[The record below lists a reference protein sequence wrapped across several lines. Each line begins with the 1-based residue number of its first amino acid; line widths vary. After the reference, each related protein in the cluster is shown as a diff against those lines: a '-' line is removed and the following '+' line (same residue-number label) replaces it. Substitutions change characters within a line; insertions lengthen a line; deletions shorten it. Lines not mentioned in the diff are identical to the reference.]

1 MKSRWLS
8 SLCLFVLVSCGFL
21 FPHASDAELWRAELG
36 NRQFVQIER
45 RLLNPLL
52 DAEAVAHLPPHL
64 VFERFPADVS
74 AAFGPLAVD
83 YDSFMAVYLPA
94 PAAAALK
101 SKGHAHGLKLAP
113 GLTRRIELPW
123 HSFDPD
129 ETGGRT
135 PPELAARIEARPV
148 SNLFLVQ
155 FAFPIREEWLS
166 AFSACGI
173 EPLAYFHART
183 FLVRAPS
190 VAAVRT
196 CGNSAFFGWI
206 DSFLTTDRVSTEL
219 LAEESPLGYSLQFPP
234 GTDLDAKRR
243 GFPASVTAVEEYVFS
258 EGGAAFL
265 QIRASAADLAA
276 IVAADPDLL
285 AVVHAG
291 NAELS
296 DERQG
301 QIVAGNHNG
310 TAVTTTGYRAWLS
323 GRGLLSPTNQQ
334 IVAVHDSGYDDGSP
348 PSTAVDHHPDLESPE
363 RLLGLTLFGSDTDA
377 GSGDRI
383 GHGTMVAGIIV
394 GDGTAGFGTG
404 GVDPQSFLHG
414 SGIAPGAKLVVSKI
428 TDADGGGIGDLGRHS
443 QAFAVNRNNP
453 NGTDRALIANQSWND
468 FMVTDTSPPFTV
480 PLSEYTL
487 KAKYFDE
494 RVLDANESLAGPQPM
509 TVVFSAGNYA
519 YDCGTDGECSTGTI
533 RRDSVSSPATAK
545 NVISV
550 GATASY
556 RPAPEPP
563 LDCREDPRGAR
574 PPNQDALHIARL
586 GLFSGRGKFFSAT
599 GIDKVHSV
607 RVKPDLVAPGVRVF
621 SPVPYNYGFYGST
634 GFVGCTQ
641 YYPNSSAHD
650 HTYGTGTSFSAPVVS
665 GVAALKRKWFMD
677 RGVANP
683 SPSLVKA
690 ALLATAD
697 NLGPSGLIGND
708 HRPSANYGWGRVSLS
723 RLTDPLT
730 RFYVTDNQ
738 GLAVAT
744 GQQRTWTR
752 TIGNPA
758 SDIFVVLVWSDPSA
772 DAVTHSQAALKN
784 NLGLGVD
791 EIGGT
796 RFWRGNNFNENV
808 AANDNGY
815 SYRFPAGQVPFAD
828 GINNVEAIFIS
839 ANTFAAGQQ
848 LTIKVTGENV
858 TTGTQKFALY
868 AYNVQLSQ

>member
-8 SLCLFVLVSCGFL
+8 SLCLHFLVLCGFL
-21 FPHASDAELWRAELG
+21 LPHASSAELWRAEFG

-45 RLLNPLL
+45 RLLNPFL

-64 VFERFPADVS
+64 VFEPFPADVS

-101 SKGHAHGLKLAP
+101 NKGRAHGLKLASA
-113 GLTRRIELPW
+113 LTRRIELPW

-129 ETGGRT
+129 ETRGRT
-135 PPELAARIEARPV
+135 PAELAARIEARPV
-148 SNLFLVQ
+148 PNLFLVQ

-173 EPLAYFHART
+173 EPLAYFHERT
-183 FLVRAPS
+183 FLVRASS

-206 DSFLTTDRVSTEL
+206 DSFLTTDRVSAEL

-243 GFPASVTAVEEYVFS
+243 GFPASVAVLEEYVFS
-258 EGGAAFL
+258 EGGPAF
-265 QIRASAADLAA
+265 IRIKASAAELGAIAA
-276 IVAADPDLL
+276 TDPDLL
-285 AVVHAG
+285 AVGHAG
-291 NAELS
+291 SDELS
-296 DERQG
+296 DERQA

-310 TAVTTTGYRAWLS
+310 AAVTTPGYRTWLS

-334 IVAVHDSGYDDGSP
+334 IVAVHDTGYDDGSP
-348 PSTAVDHHPDLESPE
+348 PSTAVDHHPDLENPE
-363 RLLGLTLFGSDTDA
+363 RLLGLTLFGSDADA

-428 TDADGGGIGDLGRHS
+428 IDAGGAGIGDLARHS
-443 QAFAVNRNNP
+443 QAFTVNRNNP
-453 NGTDRALIANQSWND
+453 NGTDRALVVNQSWNEAKQ
-468 FMVTDTSPPFTV
+468 TNTSPPTIV
-480 PLSEYTL
+480 PMNEYTA
-487 KAKYFDE
+487 KAKYFDD
-494 RVLDANESLAGPQPM
+494 RVLDANESLGGAQPM
-509 TVVFSAGNYA
+509 TVVFSAGNHA
-519 YDCGTDGECSTGTI
+519 YDYATGTI
-533 RRDSVSSPATAK
+533 RRDSVGSPATAK
-545 NVISV
+545 NVIAV

-563 LDCREDPRGAR
+563 LDCRETPDGSR

-586 GLFSGRGKFFSAT
+586 GLFSGRGKTFSAT
-599 GIDKVHSV
+599 GVDKVHNV
-607 RVKPDLVAPGVRVF
+607 RVKPDLVAPGIRVF
-621 SPVPYNYGFYGST
+621 STVPYNYNLYGST

-641 YYPNSSAHD
+641 YYPNSSVHD

-708 HRPSANYGWGRVSLS
+708 HRPSANYGWGRVSLN
-723 RLTDPLT
+723 RLTDFLP

-752 TIGNPA
+752 TIGTPA
-758 SDIFVVLVWSDPSA
+758 SDIFLVLVWSDPSA
-772 DAVTHSQAALKN
+772 DVVANSQAALKN

-791 EIGGT
+791 EIGGLAFGGATTST
-796 RFWRGNNFNENV
+796 RTSR
-808 AANDNGY
+808 
-815 SYRFPAGQVPFAD
+815 R
-828 GINNVEAIFIS
+828 
-839 ANTFAAGQQ
+839 T
-848 LTIKVTGENV
+848 
-858 TTGTQKFALY
+858 TTGTPTASPPVSCHSPT
-868 AYNVQLSQ
+868 ASTTSRPSSSPRARSPPASSSRSR

>member
-1 MKSRWLS
+1 
-8 SLCLFVLVSCGFL
+8 V
-21 FPHASDAELWRAELG
+21 H
-36 NRQFVQIER
+36 
-45 RLLNPLL
+45 
-52 DAEAVAHLPPHL
+52 
-64 VFERFPADVS
+64 

-101 SKGHAHGLKLAP
+101 SKGRAHGLKLAP

-123 HSFDPD
+123 HAFDPD

-148 SNLFLVQ
+148 PNLFLVQ
-155 FAFPIREEWLS
+155 FAFPIREEWLA
-166 AFSACGI
+166 AFPACGI
-173 EPLAYFHART
+173 EPLAYFHERT
-183 FLVRAPS
+183 FLVRAPGL
-190 VAAVRT
+190 AALHI
-196 CGNSAFFGWI
+196 CGNSAYFGWI
-206 DSFLTTDRVSTEL
+206 DAYLTTDRVSTEL
-219 LAEESPLGYSLQFPP
+219 IAEESPLGYSLQFPP
-234 GTDLDAKRR
+234 GTDLGAKRR

-265 QIRASAADLAA
+265 QIKASAADLGA
-276 IVAADPDLL
+276 IAAADPDLL

-291 NAELS
+291 SAELS

-310 TAVTTTGYRAWLS
+310 AAVTVPGYRSWLS

-363 RLLGLTLFGSDTDA
+363 RLLGLTLFGSDIDA

-394 GDGTAGFGTG
+394 GEGTVPGTG
-404 GVDPQSFLHG
+404 AVDPSGYLYG

-428 TDADGGGIGDLGRHS
+428 TDADGGGIGDLARHS

-453 NGTDRALIANQSWND
+453 NGTDRAFIANQSWNEAKQ
-468 FMVTDTSPPFTV
+468 TDTSPPTV
-480 PLSEYTL
+480 VPKNEYTA

-509 TVVFSAGNYA
+509 TIVFSAGNYA
-519 YDCGTDGECSTGTI
+519 YDYATGTI

-545 NVISV
+545 NVIAV

-556 RPAPEPP
+556 RPTPEPP
-563 LDCREDPRGAR
+563 LDCRELPDGSR

-599 GIDKVHSV
+599 GVDKVHTV

-621 SPVPYNYGFYGST
+621 STVPYNFSFYGSP

-641 YYPNSSAHD
+641 YYPSPPVNY

-665 GVAALKRKWFMD
+665 GVAALKRKWFLD
-677 RGVANP
+677 RGAANP
-683 SPSLVKA
+683 SPSLIKA

-708 HRPSANYGWGRVSLS
+708 HRPSANYGWGRVSLN
-723 RLTDPLT
+723 RLTDSLS

-758 SDIFVVLVWSDPSA
+758 SDIFLVLAWSDPSA
-772 DAVTHSQAALKN
+772 DVVMHSQAALKN
-784 NLGLGVD
+784 NLSLGVD

-815 SYRFPAGQVPFAD
+815 SYRFSAGQVPFAD
-828 GINNVEAIFIS
+828 GINNVEAIFIP